1 MRPSIGLVGLCLL
14 LAPAVLAQDDNDR
27 LPDLA
32 TVSQPDG
39 DAAETTDAPQ
49 ETREPPQPTATNNND
64 NNDEEEEKEEEPAT
78 TDDAKPT
85 TSLEQFTVTGTT
97 SSTTDASRTTNPA
110 DNTLP
115 AFHLTGLPTIAGYGP
130 VNQVVPDTS
139 RAAYMQKSSLP
150 EGTIFIVV
158 GAALGFFGAA
168 VLAWRALVA
177 WSLHR
182 SSKRVN
188 TTQGMADLKGGAALP
203 GRSKKGMY
211 NVVGASSTMS
221 LDHLSAAPPGKSKP
235 FASSPNQPTPPK
247 SNSLFFS
254 PTAGARPD
262 SMAGGRSS
270 TYLPAGYYP
279 SGAAQAA
286 SGNPLTQ
293 IGGGGNGHLS
303 THSLATPGNRYSA
316 RSGISPPASPSLPP
330 SRGYDRAPPSRDGMS
345 TYNRQSV
352 ATLGAQSGRGMY
364 GAEGGSMSQ
373 LSLNVPGGNTTG
385 GRAPSA
391 YLEDLFESNA
401 GQPGQQRY

>member
-14 LAPAVLAQDDNDR
+14 LAPAVLAQDD

-39 DAAETTDAPQ
+39 EAAQTTDAP
-49 ETREPPQPTATNNND
+49 EPTREPARPRPTD
-64 NNDEEEEKEEEPAT
+64 NNEDEEKEEEPAT
-78 TDDAKPT
+78 TEDDKPT
-85 TSLEQFTVTGTT
+85 TSLAQFTVTATT
-97 SSTTDASRTTNPA
+97 SSTTDASRTTNTA

-115 AFHLTGLPTIAGYGP
+115 AFHLTGLPTIAGIGIP
-130 VNQVVPDTS
+130 KQRVPDTAA
-139 RAAYMQKSSLP
+139 AAYMQKSSLP
-150 EGTIFIVV
+150 EGTIFICV
-158 GAALGFFGAA
+158 GAALGFLGAA

-188 TTQGMADLKGGAALP
+188 TTASMVDLKGGAAG

-221 LDHLSAAPPGKSKP
+221 LDHLAAAPPGKSKP
-235 FASSPNQPTPPK
+235 FASSPGQPTPPK

-262 SMAGGRSS
+262 SMAGRSS

-279 SGAAQAA
+279 TGAAQAA

-316 RSGISPPASPSLPP
+316 RSGISPPVSPSLPP
-330 SRGYDRAPPSRDGMS
+330 SSGYDRAPPSRDGMS
-345 TYNRQSV
+345 MYNRQSV
-352 ATLGAQSGRGMY
+352 ATLGAQSARGMY

-373 LSLNVPGGNTTG
+373 LSLNVPGGNATG